1 MSSEFHLTL
10 PPQTVESAEPEA
22 KPALERAQSQLG
34 FVPNMYALMAN
45 SPGLLNT
52 YLHGYAAFR
61 QGSQLTSAEQE
72 VVFLTI
78 SREHG
83 CEYCVGAHSMLADTM
98 SKVPPEVTQA
108 IRDGRAIPDSGLAVL
123 SLFTQ
128 RMVQSRGLP
137 SRGDVEAFLGAGY
150 AERHILEIILAIA
163 VKTLSNYANHLFD
176 TPVDSAFA
184 AWTWKHR

>member
-1 MSSEFHLTL
+1 MSSEFQLTL
-10 PPQTVESAEPEA
+10 LPRNVESAEPEA
-22 KPALERAQSQLG
+22 KPALQQAQSQLG
-34 FVPNMYALMAN
+34 FVPNMYARMAN

-52 YLHGYAAFR
+52 YLQGYAAFR
-61 QGSQLTSAEQE
+61 QRSQLTSAEQE

-83 CEYCVGAHSMLADTM
+83 CEYCVAAHSMLAGTL

-108 IRDGRAIPDSGLAVL
+108 IRDDRSIPDPKLAVL

-137 SRGDVEAFLGAGY
+137 SRGDVDSFLRAGY
-150 AERHILEIILAIA
+150 SERHILEIILAIS
-163 VKTLSNYANHLFD
+163 VKILSNYANHLFD

-184 AWTWKHR
+184 ACAWKRR